1 MTVELKITKRSF
13 KNERGEQQTYYS
25 YTAEMFDEVIV
36 FKPKDEDKKFLRHN
50 LDKLDIPI
58 ESENSVKEALVKK
71 ILSGESL
78 TDAEQALLKKVLADE
93 EK

>member
-36 FKPKDEDKKFLRHN
+36 FKPKDEDKKFCAITWTNWIYQLR
-50 LDKLDIPI
+50 
-58 ESENSVKEALVKK
+58 AK
-71 ILSGESL
+71 IR
-78 TDAEQALLKKVLADE
+78 LKMRW
-93 EK
+93 